1 VKHPT
6 NSPTDAHVRGS
17 VLADELVDL
26 RTFGKRL
33 GLGPR
38 VLCDLQR
45 AGLKTVLLGR
55 KKFLIGKWAIEFAE
69 QQAGANGH
77 GGRADG

>member
-1 VKHPT
+1 MKHP
-6 NSPTDAHVRGS
+6 PKLPAADIGRGS
-17 VLADELVDL
+17 VRGDELIDL
-26 RTFGKRL
+26 RTFGRRL

-55 KKFLIGKWAIEFAE
+55 KKFLIGKWVLEFCE
-69 QQAGANGH
+69 RQANGQ
-77 GGRADG
+77 GGQTE

>member
-1 VKHPT
+1 VKHP
-6 NSPTDAHVRGS
+6 PTIPAAADARGS
-17 VLADELVDL
+17 VRADELIDL
-26 RTFGKRL
+26 RTFGRRL

-55 KKFLIGKWAIEFAE
+55 KKFLIGKWALEFCE
-69 QQAGANGH
+69 QQAANGQ
-77 GGRADG
+77 GEQAE